1 MKSLL
6 LFFAL
11 CFFCINTS
19 AQINTFTTQD
29 TSFHDWSSVVYW
41 SLGVLPNSSH
51 DVVISAGS
59 KININQHIFVKSMTV
74 QNNATV
80 KLESGHNVTLLNP
93 STFAAGSTFNW
104 MFGYLKG
111 GSTLNLNGTTNLTG
125 GNHKFISDNTTLNN
139 SGTLNISD
147 VGYLYLSNGTLNNLS
162 NGTIHLQ
169 SSSGSVIERGTITN
183 PNILYNT
190 GTIRK
195 TGTGVAQ
202 ISVQMNSNAGTFN
215 VESGT
220 LALNSQAKYLT
231 NGIYNVDAGAQLNW
245 NCEVVCDGTLTG
257 VLDGALFC
265 STSSTKILPSTTAT
279 FDFTGTTGVNWSLYI
294 FKNK

>member
-1 MKSLL
+1 
-6 LFFAL
+6 
-11 CFFCINTS
+11 
-19 AQINTFTTQD
+19 
-29 TSFHDWSSVVYW
+29 VYW

-147 VGYLYLSNGTLNNLS
+147 VGYLYLSKW
-162 NGTIHLQ
+162 
-169 SSSGSVIERGTITN
+169 
-183 PNILYNT
+183 Y
-190 GTIRK
+190 
-195 TGTGVAQ
+195 
-202 ISVQMNSNAGTFN
+202 
-215 VESGT
+215 
-220 LALNSQAKYLT
+220 
-231 NGIYNVDAGAQLNW
+231 
-245 NCEVVCDGTLTG
+245 
-257 VLDGALFC
+257 
-265 STSSTKILPSTTAT
+265 
-279 FDFTGTTGVNWSLYI
+279 
-294 FKNK
+294 FK

>member
-1 MKSLL
+1 
-6 LFFAL
+6 
-11 CFFCINTS
+11 
-19 AQINTFTTQD
+19 
-29 TSFHDWSSVVYW
+29 
-41 SLGVLPNSSH
+41 
-51 DVVISAGS
+51 
-59 KININQHIFVKSMTV
+59 
-74 QNNATV
+74 
-80 KLESGHNVTLLNP
+80 
-93 STFAAGSTFNW
+93 
-104 MFGYLKG
+104 
-111 GSTLNLNGTTNLTG
+111 
-125 GNHKFISDNTTLNN
+125 
-139 SGTLNISD
+139 
-147 VGYLYLSNGTLNNLS
+147 
-162 NGTIHLQ
+162 LQ